1 MKELFREFLFNEA
14 PTYITRS
21 VGGLDLP
28 EDSVDEVVRF
38 SLDEI
43 RIA

>member
-1 MKELFREFLFNEA
+1 MPQEEEIEIIEGDH
-14 PTYITRS
+14 PW
-21 VGGLDLP
+21 LDLP

-43 RIA
+43 RIG

>member
-1 MKELFREFLFNEA
+1 MPNEDEIEIIETDH
-14 PTYITRS
+14 PW
-21 VGGLDLP
+21 LDLP

-43 RIA
+43 RIG